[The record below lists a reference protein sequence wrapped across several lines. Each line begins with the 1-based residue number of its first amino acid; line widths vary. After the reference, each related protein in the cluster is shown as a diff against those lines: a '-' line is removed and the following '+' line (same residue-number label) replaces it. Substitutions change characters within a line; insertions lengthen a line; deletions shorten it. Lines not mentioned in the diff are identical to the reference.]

1 MKALKEIGMFF
12 PQSRKQLNAVESGNE
27 FSNAVFTNY
36 SDSSLCHIPKG
47 GKAVWKEV
55 RNVINALTVLVAGAG
70 EMLAEIFLM
79 LCNNK
84 HGMKT

>member
-1 MKALKEIGMFF
+1 ML
-12 PQSRKQLNAVESGNE
+12 
-27 FSNAVFTNY
+27 FTNC

-55 RNVINALTVLVAGAG
+55 RNVINVLNVLVAGAE